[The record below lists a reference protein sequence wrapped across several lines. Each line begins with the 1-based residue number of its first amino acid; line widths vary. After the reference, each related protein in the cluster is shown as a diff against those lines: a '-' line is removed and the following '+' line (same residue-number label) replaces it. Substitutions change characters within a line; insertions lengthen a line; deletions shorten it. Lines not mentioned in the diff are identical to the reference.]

1 MEIVLNLNYINSIFG
16 GNISFYLRQF
26 FILIVSLLFVW
37 YLIHLVIF
45 HWSKH
50 AKKMY
55 LSKQKYVFLSINVP
69 RDNEQGPEAIEKFF
83 SQLAGIKV
91 SPKWWD
97 KNFKGKTQLNISL
110 EIISQE
116 GQISF
121 IIYTPTQYRDMVESS
136 LYSVYPRAEIS
147 EIEGYTKKAPD
158 DFPDP
163 DYELWGGDL
172 GLANENPYPIKT
184 YSNFE
189 HGLSKELKDPM
200 SGLIEILGEL
210 RPEEEV
216 WIQFIIKPAD
226 GSKLKKQGEKLAKEL
241 AEGKTKKKKKGCL
254 YSIFMFPFR
263 VVGEIIDIIARGLTI
278 DSNLGFSGGEKP
290 VEEKDKNIL
299 PGQKKV
305 LEAIENKV
313 SKISFETRIR
323 LIYLAPKNIFSKDR
337 GITGVLSAF
346 NAVNTLNLNSIKVEK
361 KVFSSTKRPHKVD
374 ASKESILE
382 AYQKRSFHWKIKP
395 KGMKRIVKNTAHL
408 LAIKSKPKLKKTILN
423 TEELATLYHFP
434 VLITNKSP
442 LVRKTGSKKGEPPFS
457 LPVK

>member
-1 MEIVLNLNYINSIFG
+1 MEIILDLSYINSIFG
-16 GNISFYLRQF
+16 GNIYFYLRQF
-26 FILIVSLLFVW
+26 FILVISLLFVW
-37 YLIHLVIF
+37 YLIHLSIF

-50 AKKMY
+50 AKKIY
-55 LSKQKYVFLSINVP
+55 LSQQKYVFLSINVP

-97 KNFKGKTQLNISL
+97 KNFKGKTQLSISL
-110 EIISQE
+110 EMISQE

-121 IIYTPTQYRDMVESS
+121 IIYTPTQYRDLVESS

-163 DYELWGGDL
+163 DYDLWGGDL
-172 GLANENPYPIKT
+172 GLTNKNPYPIKT

-216 WIQFIIKPAD
+216 WIQFIIKPAN
-226 GSKLKKQGEKLAKEL
+226 GSELKKQGEKLVKEL
-241 AEGKTKKKKKGCL
+241 TEGKTSKKKKGFFS
-254 YSIFMFPFR
+254 SIFMFPIR
-263 VVGEIIDIIARGLTI
+263 VIGEIIDIIARGLTI
-278 DSNLGFSGGEKP
+278 DTNFGFGGEEKK
-290 VEEKDKNIL
+290 VEEKNKNIL

-305 LEAIENKV
+305 VEAIEDKV
-313 SKISFETRIR
+313 SKIAFETRIR
-323 LIYLAPKNIFSKDR
+323 LIYLAPKNVFSKDR
-337 GITGVLSAF
+337 GITGVLSSF
-346 NAVNTLNLNSIKVEK
+346 NTVNTLNMNGIKVEK

-395 KGMKRIVKNTAHL
+395 KGMKRIIKKTAQF
-408 LAIKSKPKLKKTILN
+408 LAIEPKSKVKKTILN

-434 VLITNKSP
+434 VLVTNKSP